1 MNIRLLIFAFIFTLA
16 TSGVRADV
24 VVYKGT
30 ATCLTPAARS
40 NYSKTP
46 KLYYVVDLATREAY
60 TLFFFTLNGL
70 KKQSGSPALTP
81 TRYTSAAGNGG
92 RTLGNFTYFFDDGGN
107 SSYNVTAFYFRGKES
122 AVSLSSTKTG
132 NFPKTMTG
140 IFRGAGHAGI
150 GSSIDE
156 INFVLT
162 YDSFHTQ
169 SANNV
174 SKSGTTTYGDLQGE
188 LTAKGFQ

>member
-1 MNIRLLIFAFIFTLA
+1 MTIRLFIFALIFTLA
-16 TSGVRADV
+16 TTGVRADV
-24 VVYKGT
+24 VVFKGT

-46 KLYYVVDLATREAY
+46 KLYYVVDLGTRQSYILFFY
-60 TLFFFTLNGL
+60 TLSDQ
-70 KKQSGSPALTP
+70 KKQSGTPALSP
-81 TRYTSAAGNGG
+81 TRYTSGAGNNGK
-92 RTLGNFTYFFDDGGN
+92 TLGTFTYFYDDGGG
-107 SSYNVTAFYFRGKES
+107 SSYNVSALYFRGKES
-122 AVSLSSTKTG
+122 TVSLSNIKTG

-140 IFRGAGHAGI
+140 IFRAAGKVGI

-156 INFVLT
+156 INFVLA

-174 SKSGTTTYGDLQGE
+174 SKSGITTFGDLQGE